1 MRKNFINSPKC
12 QINFKNFEDK
22 YINPDTEFETYHQ
35 PSRTFLGK
43 DTSMIS
49 TSFKKSFY
57 LPSVIKTVKFDV
69 SKLFRKDTV
78 EEFDLTKK
86 DISFMT
92 AGHVYNHV
100 E

>member
-1 MRKNFINSPKC
+1 
-12 QINFKNFEDK
+12 
-22 YINPDTEFETYHQ
+22 
-35 PSRTFLGK
+35 
-43 DTSMIS
+43 MIS

-100 E
+100 